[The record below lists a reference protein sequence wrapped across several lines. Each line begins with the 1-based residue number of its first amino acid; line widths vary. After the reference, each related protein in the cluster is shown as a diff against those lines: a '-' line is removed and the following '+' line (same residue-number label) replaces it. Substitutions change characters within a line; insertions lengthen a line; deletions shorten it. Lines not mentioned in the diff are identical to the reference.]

1 MIRRTTHIVAAAV
14 ALLWAAGAAAQ
25 GPDAVRNYPT
35 KPIRIVV
42 GYTPGGGTDVLARL
56 AAKELTERL
65 GQPVIVENKPGAAAI
80 MATAQVARAEP
91 DGYTLLMSPSGP
103 LTMQPLLKANT
114 PYQTLKDF
122 VPVSMM
128 GLLPFMIGIDAASPF
143 KNLGELVQYAKA
155 NPGKLSYAS
164 SGPTFQLVGE
174 LLKLRTGTDFLM
186 VPYKSS
192 SESANAVLSRQV
204 TLAIADVPPMSGLLQ
219 AGRLRALAYTHSK
232 RSASFPSV
240 PTIAEAGYPGLEVY
254 TWVGL
259 LAPAG
264 TPPAIVKKLEAEM
277 IRIANLPSV
286 RERFLSLGVE
296 PGGTSSEQFA
306 KAIKDETE
314 RWAGVIKAANITIE

>member
-1 MIRRTTHIVAAAV
+1 
-14 ALLWAAGAAAQ
+14 
-25 GPDAVRNYPT
+25 
-35 KPIRIVV
+35 
-42 GYTPGGGTDVLARL
+42 
-56 AAKELTERL
+56 
-65 GQPVIVENKPGAAAI
+65 
-80 MATAQVARAEP
+80 
-91 DGYTLLMSPSGP
+91 
-103 LTMQPLLKANT
+103 
-114 PYQTLKDF
+114 
-122 VPVSMM
+122 
-128 GLLPFMIGIDAASPF
+128 MIGIDAASPF

-186 VPYKSS
+186 IPYKSS

-219 AGRLRALAYTHSK
+219 GGRLRALAYTHSK

-296 PGGTSSEQFA
+296 PGGTTSEQFA

>member
-186 VPYKSS
+186 IPYKSS

-219 AGRLRALAYTHSK
+219 GGRLRALAYTHSK

-296 PGGTSSEQFA
+296 PGGTTSEQFA

>member
-1 MIRRTTHIVAAAV
+1 MIRRTTQIVAAAA

-35 KPIRIVV
+35 KPIRIIV

-56 AAKELTERL
+56 AAKELSERL
-65 GQPVIVENKPGAAAI
+65 GQPVIVENRPGAGAI
-80 MATAQVARAEP
+80 PATAQAARAEP

-192 SESANAVLSRQV
+192 SESSNAVLSKQV

-219 AGRLRALAYTHSK
+219 GGRLRALAYTHSK
-232 RSASFPSV
+232 RSASFPNV

-277 IRIANLPSV
+277 IRIAGLPNIK
-286 RERFLSLGVE
+286 ERFLSLGVE
-296 PGGTSSEQFA
+296 QGGTTSEQFA

-314 RWAGVIKAANITIE
+314 RWAGVIKQANITIE